1 MSVFQQPP
9 PIPDEIFYLFYK
21 MKVFLILAMLAVF
34 SDVEGRAQFGGRY
47 GGWGYGIGG
56 FGGGGYGYGGGRYG
70 GGGYGYGG
78 GRYGGFPFYGYGRGA
93 QEQGRRVG
101 NKDYLLTPEGLDAQM
116 DILKQSCLQAPN
128 QDQCVQDIHKYW
140 PDMFKILLEAFCD
153 KFDVRCNYVFS
164 SCDNCLQELD
174 NLIRLIADK
183 ENIGWVV
190 DLLQGEAWCGDTR
203 RQHPP
208 HWPVNCE
215 EIVALK
221 IPGFMKTLSEA
232 MLSREEEF
240 CYNSQGLCG

>member
-9 PIPDEIFYLFYK
+9 PIPDEILCLFYK
-21 MKVFLILAMLAVF
+21 MKVFMLLTMLAVT

-47 GGWGYGIGG
+47 GGGGFGIGGFGGGGFGIGGFGGGG

-93 QEQGRRVG
+93 QGQGVG
-101 NKDYLLTPEGLDAQM
+101 IKDYLLTPESLAEQM

-128 QDQCVQDIHKYW
+128 QDQCVQDIQKYW
-140 PDMFKILLEAFCD
+140 PGMFEVLLDALCY

-174 NLIRLIADK
+174 NLIRLMANKD
-183 ENIGWVV
+183 NIGWAV
-190 DLLQGEAWCGDTR
+190 DLLQGEAWCGDTS

-208 HWPVNCE
+208 HWEENC
-215 EIVALK
+215 VA
-221 IPGFMKTLSEA
+221 
-232 MLSREEEF
+232 
-240 CYNSQGLCG
+240 